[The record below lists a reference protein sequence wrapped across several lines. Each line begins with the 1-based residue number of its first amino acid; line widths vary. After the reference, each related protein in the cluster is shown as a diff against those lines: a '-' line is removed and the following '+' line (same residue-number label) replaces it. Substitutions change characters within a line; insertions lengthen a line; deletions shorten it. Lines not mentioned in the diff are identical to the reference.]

1 MGQRY
6 IYIVA
11 TYDTKKAEAEFVKS
25 IMEYHGLGVKTL
37 DISTKEKRGYGADYS
52 NQEIASYF
60 NEAKV
65 FCGDRGKATVAM
77 TEALKAF
84 VLAHQSEIA
93 GVLGLGGSGGTAM
106 ICPALQALPIGLPK
120 MMLSTMASGN
130 IAPYIGASDINMMYS
145 VTDIA
150 GLNRISK
157 PILTSAAHQ
166 IMGAVHF
173 KASIDTSE
181 TKPAI
186 GMTMFGVTTPC
197 VLKLHDLLGDE
208 SDGIIF
214 HATGAGGMAMEK
226 LVDSHL
232 IDGVLDITTTEV
244 CDYLFGG
251 VLACDENRFSAIAR
265 TKVPCVL
272 SCGALDMVNFGGM
285 SSVPAQYRDRLL
297 YEHNSEVTLMRT
309 TPEENKKMGEWIANK
324 LNQCEGE
331 VRFIIPLKGF
341 SAIDAEGGPFWNPE
355 ADKAFIDAFEATFK
369 PTDKRK
375 LIKLDMHVNDELF
388 AKAVHAEF
396 NAISNPPC

>member
-25 IMEYHGLGVKTL
+25 IVEFNGLGVKTL
-37 DISTKEKRGYGADYS
+37 DISTKEKRNHGADYS
-52 NQEIASYF
+52 NQEIASFF

-77 TEALKAF
+77 SEALKAF

-106 ICPALQALPIGLPK
+106 LSPALQALPIGLPK
-120 MMLSTMASGN
+120 IVLSTMASGN
-130 IAPYIGASDINMMYS
+130 IAPYIGSSDINMMYS

-173 KASIDTSE
+173 KAAIDTSE
-181 TKPAI
+181 SKPAI

-197 VLKLHDLLGDE
+197 VTKLHDMLADKN
-208 SDGIIF
+208 DGIIF
-214 HATGAGGMAMEK
+214 HATGAGGKAMEK
-226 LVDSHL
+226 LIDSQL

-244 CDYLFGG
+244 CDYLFNG
-251 VLACDENRFSAIAR
+251 VLACDEDRFGAIAR
-265 TKVPCVL
+265 TSVPCVL
-272 SCGALDMVNFGGM
+272 SCGALDMVNFGRK
-285 SSVPAQYRDRLL
+285 SSIPEKYSDRLF

-309 TPEENKKMGEWIANK
+309 TAEENKKLGEWIANK
-324 LNQCEGE
+324 LNQCNGE
-331 VRFIIPLKGF
+331 VRFLIPLKGF
-341 SAIDAEGGPFWNPE
+341 SAIDIEDGPFWNAE
-355 ADKAFIDAFEATFK
+355 ADKAFIDAFEATFEQ
-369 PTDKRK
+369 TDKRK
-375 LIKLDMHVNDELF
+375 LIKLDLHINDDAFAQAAYNEFCAIANEL
-388 AKAVHAEF
+388 
-396 NAISNPPC
+396 